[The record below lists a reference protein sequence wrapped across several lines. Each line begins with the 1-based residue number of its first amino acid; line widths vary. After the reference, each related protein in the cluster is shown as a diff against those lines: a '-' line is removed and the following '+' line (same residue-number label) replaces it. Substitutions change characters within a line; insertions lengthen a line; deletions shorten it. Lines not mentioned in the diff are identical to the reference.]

1 MFVSSIKERLFGAIT
16 VMDET
21 NAKQLWDFVLELYR
35 DDWNSIEESDPD
47 PIDLQMIAE
56 AEKDPNCQVMATE
69 DEVKRVLG

>member
-1 MFVSSIKERLFGAIT
+1 MSSIKERLFGAIT